1 MFSLYYNVNILSD
14 LGNLHHHV
22 DLVYTT
28 KQAALR
34 KYSIRYIHLTVD
46 GGLIG
51 LPGKPG
57 RPGGL
62 GAGLGNIPGF
72 EGIRSYSTR
81 LILL

>member
-1 MFSLYYNVNILSD
+1 MFSLCNINILSV
-14 LGNLHHHV
+14 LENLHHHV

-28 KQAALR
+28 KQVALR
-34 KYSIRYIHLTVD
+34 NYSIKYIHLTVD

-62 GAGLGNIPGF
+62 GAGPGIPGF
-72 EGIRSYSTR
+72 EGIRSYSTW
-81 LILL
+81 LILM